1 MDNNPNRILLET
13 TIMNFNST
21 KTKHQ
26 RIHVD
31 MTPMVDL
38 GFLLITFFI
47 FTTHLA
53 DPTVMK
59 LMMPKDDGES
69 TPVKCSASLTLL
81 LEKHDRIGWYEC
93 KDDKPSAI
101 HFTNLDAE
109 NGLREIIIQKQKA
122 VAQMLRDAKDLMV
135 IIKPLDGADYRTLVD
150 VLDEMTINGVSRYA
164 IIEPEAKDLKLLAI
178 SR

>member
-1 MDNNPNRILLET
+1 MDIYHFRISIET
-13 TIMNFNST
+13 FTVKIHST
-21 KTKHQ
+21 KTNRQ

-53 DPTVMK
+53 EPTVMK
-59 LMMPKDDGES
+59 LMMPKDDGDP
-69 TPVKCSASLTLL
+69 TPVRCSASLTLL
-81 LEKHDRIGWYEC
+81 LAENNRIGWYEC
-93 KDDKPSAI
+93 NNDSPSPLQ
-101 HFTNLDAE
+101 FTQLNLK
-109 NGLREIIIQKQKA
+109 NGLREVIIQKQFN
-122 VAQMLRDAKDLMV
+122 VQRLFQDDHELMV
-135 IIKPLDGADYRTLVD
+135 IIKPLEGSDYRTLVD

-164 IIEPEAKDLKLLAI
+164 ITDPEPVDHKLLAF

>member
-1 MDNNPNRILLET
+1 MNINSPKTNR
-13 TIMNFNST
+13 
-21 KTKHQ
+21 Q

-59 LMMPKDDGES
+59 LMMPKDDGGQ
-69 TPVKCSASLTLL
+69 TPVKCSSSLTLL
-81 LEKHDRIGWYEC
+81 LDQPNRIGWYEC
-93 KDDKPSAI
+93 RDDLPSNLR
-101 HFTNLDAE
+101 FTTLDPS
-109 NGLREIIIQKQKA
+109 NGLRDVIIQKQKA
-122 VAQMLRDAKDLMV
+122 VKLLMQDAKNLMV
-135 IIKPLDGADYRTLVD
+135 IIKPLDGVDYRTLVD
-150 VLDEMTINGVSRYA
+150 VLDEMTINGVTRYA
-164 IIEPEAKDLKLLAI
+164 IADPEESDFKLLAV

>member
-1 MDNNPNRILLET
+1 MDIYHSRIPLET
-13 TIMNFNST
+13 FTMKIHST
-21 KTKHQ
+21 KTNRP

-47 FTTHLA
+47 FTTHMA

-59 LMMPKDDGES
+59 LMMPKDDGDP
-69 TPVKCSASLTLL
+69 TPVRCSASLTLL
-81 LEKHDRIGWYEC
+81 LDEHNRIGWYEC
-93 KDDKPSAI
+93 NKDSPSPLQ
-101 HFTNLDAE
+101 FTQLDLK
-109 NGLREIIIQKQKA
+109 NGLREVIIQKQLE
-122 VAQMLRDAKDLMV
+122 VQRLFQDAQELMV
-135 IIKPLDGADYRTLVD
+135 IIKPLEGSDYRTLVD

-164 IIEPEAKDLKLLAI
+164 ITDPEPADHKLLAF